1 MSPRIIYLKGVIL
14 MIKCYC
20 NNDYNG
26 KTLILTDKFLGTMD
40 LNNVL
45 SLIDIQR
52 PKLIINNCNKK
63 SKLLKQALRI
73 QGYNILK

>member
-1 MSPRIIYLKGVIL
+1 

-26 KTLILTDKFLGTMD
+26 KTLILTDKFLGNMD
-40 LNNVL
+40 LDNLL

-52 PKLIINNCNKK
+52 PKLIIDNCNKK
-63 SKLLKQALRI
+63 SILVKKAIKI
-73 QGYNILK
+73 QGYTII